1 MEKLSVTHSCGQS
14 ALKCVDCSEQVC
26 PKCFV
31 QCAVGNRCKKCAGR
45 FTSHILKAPPKV
57 LIRLGLAMA
66 VLGVGYGYLARSM
79 SDMPLGFYSYI
90 VEFFIFMAVGKLMHR
105 IASYKQGVKVV
116 GTAVLALLV
125 GLACSPLRDVFISAL
140 TSPGAGGGDYV
151 FSQYLVHLAI
161 FSVGVLFPFLRKG

>member
-1 MEKLSVTHSCGQS
+1 
-14 ALKCVDCSEQVC
+14 
-26 PKCFV
+26 
-31 QCAVGNRCKKCAGR
+31 
-45 FTSHILKAPPKV
+45 
-57 LIRLGLAMA
+57 
-66 VLGVGYGYLARSM
+66 
-79 SDMPLGFYSYI
+79 
-90 VEFFIFMAVGKLMHR
+90 MAVGKLMHR